1 MSDMVSK
8 NLRKIIVVLAFVVSL
23 GAFCYLNT
31 TGRHQ
36 SMTAFENFSPKDS
49 TKTLND
55 SKKIVSKS
63 DSLKSTSNTNKNTSV
78 LIQDVEIMK
87 LIIQIGK
94 ESLPV
99 LSIKDYIPFLK

>member
-1 MSDMVSK
+1 MNDMVRK
-8 NLRKIIVVLAFVVSL
+8 NLRKIVLVFAFAVSFC
-23 GAFCYLNT
+23 AFCYLNT
-31 TGRHQ
+31 TGRYQ

-49 TKTLND
+49 TKNLTD

>member
-1 MSDMVSK
+1 MDSK
-8 NLRKIIVVLAFVVSL
+8 NLRKLVVILAFVVSL
-23 GAFCYLNT
+23 SAFCYLNT
-31 TGRHQ
+31 TGKYQ
-36 SMTAFENFSPKDS
+36 AMTEFENYNFVDS
-49 TKTLND
+49 TKAPND
-55 SKKIVSKS
+55 SKKTISKT
-63 DSLKSTSNTNKNTSV
+63 DSLKHSNNTKKNTSV